1 MPGSN
6 WNSSDF
12 PSSRSA
18 RPPVCLSFEY
28 NLQCPLLVPHLFPPH
43 HRLFHWFWLL
53 PYLNLPYIQASD
65 IDLFTDTA
73 AILDYLDLRSIMG
86 WPGGHEHDSI
96 YSFSIYERF
105 RAYTTT

>member
-1 MPGSN
+1 MPSL
-6 WNSSDF
+6 SSALI
-12 PSSRSA
+12 S
-18 RPPVCLSFEY
+18 
-28 NLQCPLLVPHLFPPH
+28 PH
-43 HRLFHWFWLL
+43 HRLFHWLWLL

-96 YSFSIYERF
+96 STRSVFMSAFGLILLHE
-105 RAYTTT
+105 TTI

>member
-12 PSSRSA
+12 PSSGSA

-96 YSFSIYERF
+96 YSLSILFLPEK
-105 RAYTTT
+105 RA